1 MSDNRDFFYIMD
13 AIIIKNG
20 IIVSSDREYK
30 SDIYIENGRIKI
42 IGEKISFSGI
52 KTVDAKGLYV
62 LPGAVDAHVHLQ
74 LPTPAGNS
82 CDDFQSGSIAA
93 IAGGTTSVID
103 FVTPF
108 SGQSLLQAL
117 KSRKQEAE
125 KSYIDYS
132 FHMSVTGWNDN
143 TEKEIKACIKEG
155 INSFKIYLAYKGVIG
170 INDDVVVRLMDV
182 ISKNNAL
189 LTAHCENGDLIKFLQ
204 QSFLK
209 NKKTSPLYH
218 ALSRPVEAEAEA
230 VNRMISLAGVLNC
243 PLYIVHVSS
252 GAAMK
257 IIQQARKS
265 GQTVFAETCP
275 HYLLL
280 TEEEYKKPS
289 REAISYILSPPL
301 RTKKDQQNLWAALK
315 NGRLDVVATDHCPFN
330 NKGQKDIGINDF
342 SKVPNGGNGLE
353 ERLSLLW
360 HFGVRTGKISP
371 SRFVELNCTNPA
383 KIFGLY
389 PQKGSIETGADA
401 DIILW
406 NSDKIKVISA
416 KTHHQNCDTNIYEGI
431 KVSGAPEKVFVKGQL
446 VWDDD
451 KFIKPSVTG
460 MFLKR
465 KGKVSDNSF
474 RQ

>member
-1 MSDNRDFFYIMD
+1 MNSIL
-13 AIIIKNG
+13 IKNG
-20 IIVSSDREYK
+20 TIVSSEKEYK
-30 SDIYIENGRIKI
+30 SDIFIDSGKIKFI
-42 IGEKISFSGI
+42 QKNITIPGV
-52 KTVDAKGLYV
+52 KTIDAKGLYI

-74 LPTPAGNS
+74 LPTPVGSS
-82 CDDFQSGSIAA
+82 CDDFESGSIAA
-93 IAGGTTSVID
+93 LAGGTTSFID
-103 FVTPF
+103 FVTPLPC
-108 SGQSLLQAL
+108 QSLIEAL
-117 KSRKQEAE
+117 KSRKAEAQ

-132 FHMSVTGWNDN
+132 FHMSITGWNEN

-155 INSFKIYLAYKGVIG
+155 ISSFKIYLAYKGVIG
-170 INDDVVVRLMDV
+170 INDDVVVQLMDV

-230 VNRMISLAGVLNC
+230 VNRMISLAGVFNC

-252 GAAMK
+252 GAAIK

-265 GQTVFAETCP
+265 GQNVFAETCP

-301 RTKKDQQNLWAALK
+301 RTKKDQQKLWNALE
-315 NGRLDVVATDHCPFN
+315 NGSIDVVATDHCPFN

-342 SKVPNGGNGLE
+342 TKVPNGGNGLE
-353 ERLSLLW
+353 ERLSLMW
-360 HFGVRTGKISP
+360 HFGVKTGKISP

-389 PQKGSIETGADA
+389 PQKGCIEIGADA
-401 DIILW
+401 DIVLW
-406 NSDKIKVISA
+406 NPEKTKVISA
-416 KTHHQNCDTNIYEGI
+416 KTHHQRCDTNIYEGI
-431 KVSGAPEKVFVKGQL
+431 KVSGVPEKVFVKGQL
-446 VWDDD
+446 VWDEDQ
-451 KFIKPSVTG
+451 FIKPTEMGS
-460 MFLKR
+460 FLKR
-465 KGKVSDNSF
+465 KSTNFIPKN
-474 RQ
+474 

>member
-1 MSDNRDFFYIMD
+1 MNSIL
-13 AIIIKNG
+13 IKNG
-20 IIVSSDREYK
+20 TIVSSEKEYK
-30 SDIYIENGRIKI
+30 SDIFIDSGKIKFI
-42 IGEKISFSGI
+42 QKNITIPGV
-52 KTVDAKGLYV
+52 KTIDAKGLYI

-74 LPTPAGNS
+74 LPTPVGSS
-82 CDDFQSGSIAA
+82 CDDFESGSIAA
-93 IAGGTTSVID
+93 LAGGTTSFID
-103 FVTPF
+103 FVTPLPC
-108 SGQSLLQAL
+108 QSLIEAL
-117 KSRKQEAE
+117 KSRKAEAQ

-132 FHMSVTGWNDN
+132 FHMSITGWNEN

-155 INSFKIYLAYKGVIG
+155 ISSFKIYLAYKGVIG
-170 INDDVVVRLMDV
+170 INDDVVVQLMDV

-230 VNRMISLAGVLNC
+230 VNRMISLAGVFNC

-252 GAAMK
+252 GAAIK

-265 GQTVFAETCP
+265 GQNEFAETCP

-301 RTKKDQQNLWAALK
+301 RTKKDQQKLWNALE
-315 NGRLDVVATDHCPFN
+315 NGSIDVVATDHCPFN

-342 SKVPNGGNGLE
+342 TKVPNGGNGLE
-353 ERLSLLW
+353 ERLSLMW
-360 HFGVRTGKISP
+360 HFGVKTGKISP

-389 PQKGSIETGADA
+389 PQKGCIEIGADA
-401 DIILW
+401 DIVLW
-406 NSDKIKVISA
+406 NPEKTKVISA
-416 KTHHQNCDTNIYEGI
+416 KTHHQRCDTNIYEGI
-431 KVSGAPEKVFVKGQL
+431 KVSGVPEKVFVKGQL
-446 VWDDD
+446 VWDEDQ
-451 KFIKPSVTG
+451 FIKPTEMGS
-460 MFLKR
+460 FLKR
-465 KGKVSDNSF
+465 KSTNFIPKN
-474 RQ
+474 